1 MKYFIRISVALLIM
15 AAAMP
20 IKGQEWEIRYVEA
33 DELKGTDADSVMVY
47 STDQWMALVSITQN
61 YVCIISKEGIFNS
74 GSMGQSLAKVGLYDT
89 GAHLEEKFNTS
100 ATIDKSRTYAYITNY
115 RAKLFDSSSPDNFRG
130 TLLKDYLTTN
140 EGYVRILLQR
150 WHDSDLDVRIPC
162 VKSADVI
169 N

>member
-15 AAAMP
+15 SAAIP
-20 IKGQEWEIRYVEA
+20 IKGQEWEIRHVAA
-33 DELKGTDADSVMVY
+33 DELKGTEADSVMVY
-47 STDQWMALVSITQN
+47 STEQWTALVSMTQN
-61 YVCIISKEGIFNS
+61 YVCIVSKEGIFNS

-89 GAHLEEKFNTS
+89 NAHLAEKFNTS
-100 ATIDKSRTYAYITNY
+100 ATIDKNRTYAYITNY
-115 RAKLFDSSSPDNFRG
+115 RAKLFNSSSPDNFRG
-130 TLLKDYLTTN
+130 THLKDYITTS
-140 EGYVRILLQR
+140 EGFVRILLQR